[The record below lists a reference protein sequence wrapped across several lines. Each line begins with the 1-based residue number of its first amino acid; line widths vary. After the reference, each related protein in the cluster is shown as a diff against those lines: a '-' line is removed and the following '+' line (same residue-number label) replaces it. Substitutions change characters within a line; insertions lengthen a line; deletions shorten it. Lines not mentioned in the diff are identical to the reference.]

1 MLSTSILEGSKLVPY
16 FTAYFKSICLFSLLN
31 ISNDFLTTN
40 QLLGHWKAYEE
51 AYSCPARVFFP
62 PPYGLNAFTYN
73 RL

>member
-1 MLSTSILEGSKLVPY
+1 MLSTSILEESKLVPY

-51 AYSCPARVFFP
+51 AYSCPARVFFF
-62 PPYGLNAFTYN
+62 L
-73 RL
+73 LHMD